1 MRSVR
6 LVLPLALVLAA
17 CAADAPAAGTPA
29 PSASSTALP
38 SPVPPEDY
46 AAASE
51 LIEVGE
57 QPRGVAALD
66 GSIWVANGRGA
77 SIMRVDAATND
88 VVAEIETRPRPITLV
103 AAGGS
108 LWASVL
114 DGDRTD
120 DDRILRIDPATN
132 EVTAHVEVPV
142 FHNIATDGES
152 IWAVDGAG
160 TLRRLSVASATVLG
174 DTTVGAGTVGL
185 GAEDGVVWGIREDGV
200 AWRLGT
206 DGELLE
212 FELGVA
218 VPGRSRVAVGGERVW
233 IAVPGTIL
241 VLDALDGHPLGEI
254 ELAGMSL
261 VNDLVVAGDEVWLS
275 ANVSD
280 AELGLSGGSALLID
294 PWELRI
300 VESYRLGPESSGIA
314 VLDGS
319 VWVVDQRDDLLV
331 RIDR

>member
-1 MRSVR
+1 MRSFR

-17 CAADAPAAGTPA
+17 CAADAPAAGTPT
-29 PSASSTALP
+29 PSASSTAVP
-38 SPVPPEDY
+38 TPVPPEDY

-77 SIMRVDAATND
+77 SIMRVDAATNE
-88 VVAEIETRPRPITLV
+88 VVAQIETRPRPITLV
-103 AAGGS
+103 TAGGS

-160 TLRRLSVASATVLG
+160 TLHRLSVASASVLG
-174 DTTVGAGTVGL
+174 ETTVGAGTVGL

-206 DGELLE
+206 DGELME

-233 IAVPGTIL
+233 IAVPGRIM

-254 ELAGMSL
+254 ELPGMSL
-261 VNDLVVAGDEVWLS
+261 VNDLLVAGGEVWLS
-275 ANVSD
+275 ANVND
-280 AELGLSGGSALLID
+280 TERGLSGGSALLID
-294 PWELRI
+294 PWEVRI

-314 VLDGS
+314 ALDGS
-319 VWVVDQRDDLLV
+319 VWVVDQRDDVLV